1 MIWWVIFLFLAGM
14 ILVLAEFIVPGGIV
28 GTFGVLLL
36 LISGG
41 MGVAYYPDYALLI
54 VVSEFLGALVCVALG
69 MLLLS
74 RSGAAK
80 FLKLSTTQNLEEG
93 YVNAVSDT
101 SLIGAT
107 GAVFS
112 ALRPAG
118 AILVDGKRLDAVS
131 AGTFIEKDTPVRIIE
146 VHGNRVVVERVEQE

>member
-28 GTFGVLLL
+28 GSFGVLLL
-36 LISGG
+36 LVSGG
-41 MGVAYYPDYALLI
+41 MGVAYYPDYALTI

-69 MLLLS
+69 MYLLS

-80 FLKLSTTQNLEEG
+80 FLKLSTTQNLKDG
-93 YVNAVSDT
+93 YVNVESDT
-101 SLIGAT
+101 SLIGMT
-107 GAVFS
+107 GCVFS

-118 AILVDGKRLDAVS
+118 AILVEGKRIDAVS
-131 AGTFIEKDTPVRIIE
+131 AGTFIEKDTLVRVIE